1 MVSHRTLVSR
11 DAGAFVLCHSGDS
24 LGVRVLLP
32 SIQTHPAAPRHL
44 ALLLAADQDHRS
56 PAPPSEAAAVR
67 YSTCSSS
74 SSTTY
79 KCGPCMASLSLSLS
93 MQVQLVGPRKYFVA
107 GVRSIRRL
115 NYAAIPPRA
124 TLTAVAVTH
133 VSSPPLP
140 CRPACQTSTA
150 GRCCCLSPICP
161 TATCVARV
169 RSAEDGHLRVL
180 PGPFSDEDVTRI
192 K

>member
-1 MVSHRTLVSR
+1 
-11 DAGAFVLCHSGDS
+11 VLCHSGDS

-133 VSSPPLP
+133 VSSPSLALP
-140 CRPACQTSTA
+140 ACLPDIDGRPAVAAACRPSARLRPAWRAFVQLKMAIYVFYQARFQTKT
-150 GRCCCLSPICP
+150 
-161 TATCVARV
+161 
-169 RSAEDGHLRVL
+169 
-180 PGPFSDEDVTRI
+180 
-192 K
+192 